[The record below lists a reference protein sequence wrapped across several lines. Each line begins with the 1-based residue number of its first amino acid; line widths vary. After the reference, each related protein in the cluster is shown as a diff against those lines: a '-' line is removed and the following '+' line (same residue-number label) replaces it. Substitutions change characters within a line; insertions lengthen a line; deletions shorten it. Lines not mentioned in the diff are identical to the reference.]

1 MFFEP
6 LLNDWNNR
14 AEAVFDSFLNYP
26 IDGGAFPL
34 NLHDIATAQQDNP
47 IVTGYLL
54 NAPERFELINYSGNN
69 LICRRS
75 SNGQWKIVLPES
87 LTELAIKWYHAL
99 TAHGGSSCIRD
110 SIGAFFWCSKL
121 RESVEHYVSICDAC
135 QRYKDVGRGQGQ
147 LPPRRNC
154 YPLVQR
160 CCQLNW
166 PMEGQCWRQGTCHQ
180 STDRHRRL
188 HLPWRN
194 CTNRR
199 RYERTNRN
207 AV

>member
-6 LLNDWNNR
+6 LLNNWNNQ

-34 NLHDIATAQQDNP
+34 NLPDIVTAQQDNP
-47 IVTGYLL
+47 TVTSYLL
-54 NAPERFELINYSGNN
+54 NAPKQFKLVNYNGNTI
-69 LICRRS
+69 ICQRA

-87 LTELAIKWYHAL
+87 LTEPAIKWYHAL
-99 TAHGGSSCIRD
+99 TAHGGSSRIRD

-147 LPPRRNC
+147 LPPRNETAIPWSDVAVDLIGPWKVNNGGRE
-154 YPLVQR
+154 LVIKALTVIDV
-160 CCQLNW
+160 CTCLNKIV
-166 PMEGQCWRQGTCHQ
+166 QIDNGT
-180 STDRHRRL
+180 S
-188 HLPWRN
+188 
-194 CTNRR
+194 
-199 RYERTNRN
+199 
-207 AV
+207 